1 MKLEIISPSEI
12 MFSGE
17 VDSVTLP
24 GVAGKFT
31 VLKNHASLI
40 SVLKPG
46 EVKYSNG
53 GLDTRIDI
61 KGGIADIDM
70 NKISVCVY

>member
-17 VDSVTLP
+17 VDAVTLP

-40 SVLKPG
+40 SALTKGQVRFLSG
-46 EVKYSNG
+46 TEESTLEIRG
-53 GLDTRIDI
+53 GL
-61 KGGIADIDM
+61 ADIDM
-70 NKISVCVY
+70 NKIAVCVY

>member
-12 MFSGE
+12 MFSGD
-17 VDSVTLP
+17 VDAVTLP
-24 GVAGKFT
+24 GVQGKFT

-46 EVKYSNG
+46 DLRYVTAGEEQN
-53 GLDTRIDI
+53 IEI

>member
-1 MKLEIISPSEI
+1 MTLEIISPSEI

-17 VDSVTLP
+17 VDAVTLP

-40 SVLKPG
+40 SVLKPD
-46 EVKYSNG
+46 EVKYTNG
-53 GLDTRIDI
+53 GLETRIDI
-61 KGGIADIDM
+61 KGGLADIDM